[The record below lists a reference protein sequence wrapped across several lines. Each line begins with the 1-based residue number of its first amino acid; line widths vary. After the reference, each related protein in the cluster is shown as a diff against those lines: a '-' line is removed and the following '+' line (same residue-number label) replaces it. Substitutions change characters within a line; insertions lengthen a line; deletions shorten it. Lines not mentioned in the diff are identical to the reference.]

1 LATVADGGGA
11 PADELMDGG
20 VLTVKISGDGSVSMS
35 NL

>member
-20 VLTVKISGDGSVSMS
+20 VLTVKIFGDRSISMS